1 MLSTIATTSSAIPQ
15 TTSFF
20 SSLSP
25 SDWIQICGIIVS
37 TAASVVAIV
46 ISILTLRQN
55 NKIIEEANRPT
66 ISIYFDYSHM
76 GQPTG
81 YFIIKNF
88 GASAATILSI
98 TYSDSIKNHPT
109 NLANLPAIF
118 NSLIGNTIAPNQKI
132 LAPFKLYEYNG
143 GLAVFDIVYKSIT
156 HTYTEHFVID
166 VEKYGKLVKPRIAS
180 NEIKNVSYPLQE
192 IAERIM

>member
-1 MLSTIATTSSAIPQ
+1 MLSAIATTSSAIPQ

-37 TAASVVAIV
+37 TTASITAIV

-55 NKIIEEANRPT
+55 NKMIEEASRPA
-66 ISIYFDYSHM
+66 ISIYFDYSQM
-76 GQPTG
+76 GQPIG

-98 TYSDSIKNHPT
+98 TYSDSIKKHPT
-109 NLANLPAIF
+109 ELADLPAIF
-118 NSLIGNTIAPNQKI
+118 NGLIGNTIVPNQKV
-132 LAPFKLYEYNG
+132 LAPFKLYEYKG
-143 GLAVFDIVYKSIT
+143 GLAVFDIVYKSMT

-166 VEKYGKLVKPRIAS
+166 VEKYGKLVKPRVVS
-180 NEIKNVSYPLQE
+180 NEIKSVSYPLQE